1 MRKLTKTDTTH
12 LITAIHQIAT
22 ERQGILAVPDKAAVW
37 EELFMW
43 LCSEEIILM
52 EDVKPLMIWREAQ
65 QLGRP
70 LVCGIQISDKKD
82 ILTTKDE

>member
-43 LCSEEIILM
+43 LCSEEIILT
-52 EDVKPLMIWREAQ
+52 EDVMSLMIWREAQ
-65 QLGRP
+65 QLGRS
-70 LVCGIQISDKKD
+70 LVCGVQIPDKKD